1 MSHSVVL
8 MFDSGIV
15 PTQWYFLF
23 FILFLLRIK
32 RSVFDTLISTR
43 HLVQCGYDILTS
55 KWDVWLSV
63 RHVQLFFYDRTQR
76 SSFTS
81 QRNKSQM
88 EDYLC
93 TFYGCITWWVSRFSS
108 FVCNSSR
115 QNYLNFHHNEPV
127 HRIKIPK
134 FALFYFSS
142 NFCICF
148 YFFKMPIY
156 MSFLYV
162 NETIFFMEK
171 WLSGT
176 EIFHIFRSCS
186 IQ

>member
-1 MSHSVVL
+1 MTYWLLNETYDFLYATCSCFIWQNTTL
-8 MFDSGIV
+8 KL
-15 PTQWYFLF
+15 YFTEKQ
-23 FILFLLRIK
+23 IP
-32 RSVFDTLISTR
+32 
-43 HLVQCGYDILTS
+43 
-55 KWDVWLSV
+55 
-63 RHVQLFFYDRTQR
+63 
-76 SSFTS
+76 
-81 QRNKSQM
+81 M

-93 TFYGCITWWVSRFSS
+93 TFYGCITWWVSHFSS

-127 HRIKIPK
+127 HRIKVPK

-162 NETIFFMEK
+162 NENIFSMEK